1 MSLGGV
7 SERLRRVFRA
17 GQVCSGGSDWLARL
31 EPFHP
36 LPPNLTLSNIH
47 GPPLI
52 LSLFPSSLPCIGGD
66 SPTSQSLL
74 ERCPLLLGTPFL
86 LPCLILPQSSFS
98 TSSGVCG
105 ASPHPAQRLAQ
116 FRCSWVLI
124 SGGRMLSRVV
134 TRAEAVL

>member
-86 LPCLILPQSSFS
+86 LPPALPDSPPEFIQHQLWGLWCLPTPS
-98 TSSGVCG
+98 TATGPVPMLVGS
-105 ASPHPAQRLAQ
+105 H
-116 FRCSWVLI
+116 FRGENAKQ
-124 SGGRMLSRVV
+124 GGYQG
-134 TRAEAVL
+134 